1 MSLFPAPS
9 DATANALSGSNQ
21 VGVREFN
28 ERVLLHAIRVHGSLP
43 KAELA
48 RLTRLS
54 TQAVSVIIERLLEEG
69 MVQRLAARRGAVGQP
84 SRPIALRPDA
94 AYALGVAIGRRRLDV
109 LLLDFGGAPRWRGG
123 VDYASPQ
130 VEAVFAAIGAQ
141 LAWAHAFLG
150 EADARRIA
158 GIGLAAPLSFGG
170 WREQLQMAAQDA
182 DAWARTDLRQRLQDM
197 TPLPVTFA
205 KDTAAAGMAELA
217 TGRGRGLRTY
227 LYVFVDTLVGG
238 SLVIDGQPHG
248 GLHGNAGA
256 LASLPLGLHGASG
269 GPGLGAG
276 ADGRVGQLLEAAS
289 LLALE
294 GMLLDAGLAAFDC
307 MDERLPAGPAAEVV
321 RRWIAR
327 AADALAYAAC
337 SAACLLDLEGVV
349 VDGALGRTLLHELLQ
364 AMQAALE
371 RYGWQ
376 GVARPRLH
384 AGEAGADAKAT
395 GAAWLPLHAHFA
407 PAHGLFL
414 KAAVP
419 GARAVGK
426 NT

>member
-1 MSLFPAPS
+1 MRSAPS
-9 DATANALSGSNQ
+9 NPLSDALSGSNQ
-21 VGVREFN
+21 TGMREFN
-28 ERVLLHAIRVHGSLP
+28 ERVVLHAIRTHRSLP

-69 MVQRLAARRGAVGQP
+69 TVQRLAPRRGAIGQP
-84 SRPIALRPDA
+84 SRPIALHPDA
-94 AYALGVAIGRRRLDV
+94 AYALGVAIGRRRLDL
-109 LLLDFGGAPRWRGG
+109 LLLDFCGRPRWRAG
-123 VDYASPQ
+123 VDYPTPR
-130 VEAVFAAIGAQ
+130 VDEVFAAIGAQ
-141 LAWAHAFLG
+141 LEQARAFLG
-150 EADARRIA
+150 DAGAARLA

-170 WREQLQMAAQDA
+170 WQAQVHLAARDA
-182 DAWARTDLRQRLQDM
+182 AAWAGVDMRARLQAL
-197 TPLPVTFA
+197 TPLPVAFA

-217 TGRGRGLRTY
+217 AGHGRGLRTY

-256 LASLPLGLHGASG
+256 LASLPLGLHGTAG
-269 GPGLGAG
+269 GPGIGPG
-276 ADGRVGQLLEAAS
+276 PDGRVGQLLEAAS
-289 LLALE
+289 LLTLE
-294 GMLLDAGLAAFDC
+294 GMLADAGLPAIDC
-307 MDERLPAGPAAEVV
+307 LDERPPAAPAADVV

-349 VDGALGRTLLHELLQ
+349 VDGVLGRALLERLLQ
-364 AMQAALE
+364 ATRTALE

-376 GVARPRLH
+376 GVARPRLV
-384 AGEAGADAKAT
+384 AGQVGADAKAI
-395 GAAWLPLHAHFA
+395 GAAWLPLHAQFA
-407 PAHGLFL
+407 PTHGLFL
-414 KAAVP
+414 KSAVP
-419 GARAVGK
+419 AAQGVGK